1 MGSTSDHPVAWLWEM
16 SRVLA
21 FMVCWSGFLQA
32 DPIRIKGSDLLG
44 AKVVPLLCEEY
55 RRQHPGAGFEIAAEG
70 TFGPLPDF
78 LAGRVDILMAHR
90 ELGPREISPF
100 EKAGVALRKAY
111 AMTDIFAIAVH
122 PSNPVESLT
131 LAQVEA
137 LFTGDHVNWKA
148 VGGNDA
154 PVSVYTRNTASSTYK
169 QFQVAAMKGRPY
181 SGKLVRLPGSD
192 MPSMSVAKD
201 PQGITYLGNVYARS
215 KALKV
220 VKIDGIDPLGKEVR
234 RYPLLRPAFYY
245 FRENARPEVKDFV
258 AWMSTSPEAAELVR
272 RTGFLKLE

>member
-1 MGSTSDHPVAWLWEM
+1 MRPV
-16 SRVLA
+16 VA
-21 FMVCWSGFLQA
+21 FILCCSGLLQA
-32 DPIRIKGSDLLG
+32 EPIRIKGSDLLG
-44 AKVVPLLCEEY
+44 AKVVPLLCDAY
-55 RRQHPGAGFEIAAEG
+55 RGQHPGARFEIAAEG
-70 TFGPLPDF
+70 GGAFGLLPDF
-78 LAGRVDILMAHR
+78 LAGRVDILMAHKSL
-90 ELGPREISPF
+90 EPGQIATF
-100 EKAGVALRKAY
+100 ENAGIRLKRVN
-111 AMTDIFAIAVH
+111 AMADIFAIAVH
-122 PSNPVESLT
+122 PSNPVGSLT

-154 PVSVYTRNTASSTYK
+154 PVSIYPRNTASSSYK

-181 SGKLVRLPGSD
+181 LSKPVRLSGGELPF
-192 MPSMSVAKD
+192 MPVTKD

-220 VKIDGIDPLGKEVR
+220 VKIDGIDPLGKDVR

-245 FRENARPEVKDFV
+245 FRENARPEVKDLV
-258 AWMSTSPEAAELVR
+258 TWMSTSPAAAELVR